1 MDLEEWDPLA
11 ALVDHSAVAVE
22 DLDLNLVVEDS
33 TLEWEEE
40 WDQLD
45 SIPG

>member
-1 MDLEEWDPLA
+1 MV
-11 ALVDHSAVAVE
+11 ALVDHSAVAV
-22 DLDLNLVVEDS
+22 DVSVLNSVVEDS
-33 TLEWEEE
+33 IPEWEEE